1 MDQDANENATGASD
15 MDDYDDTNKI
25 FEGVAESPADDAL
38 SATISEMNLNIAK
51 SDFNITMGG
60 SGILPHFFIEHTCF
74 EVAVDFM
81 GKEFYDEG

>member
-38 SATISEMNLNIAK
+38 SATISEMNSNIAK

-60 SGILPHFFIEHTCF
+60 SGDPSAFLHRAYMFRGGCR
-74 EVAVDFM
+74 
-81 GKEFYDEG
+81 FYG